1 LFIIHND
8 DAPDGS
14 VKIRDYTA
22 IPTTNEVKQFIGQ
35 SIPDKHIDLALK
47 SVTDGADGKYEIHNP
62 DGDGGV
68 GDWETNGKGS
78 SWFLPLP
85 LGDQYRS
92 MIRDNFEMKDLLELS
107 SSSREPPLP
116 VQ

>member
-1 LFIIHND
+1 
-8 DAPDGS
+8 

-62 DGDGGV
+62 DGYGGGDEWERVELVLASPV
-68 GDWETNGKGS
+68 GRSVPKH
-78 SWFLPLP
+78 
-85 LGDQYRS
+85 DQG
-92 MIRDNFEMKDLLELS
+92 
-107 SSSREPPLP
+107 
-116 VQ
+116 

>member
-1 LFIIHND
+1 MFIIHND

-62 DGDGGV
+62 DGYGGV
-68 GDWETNGKGS
+68 GEWE
-78 SWFLPLP
+78 
-85 LGDQYRS
+85 R
-92 MIRDNFEMKDLLELS
+92 LELVLAS
-107 SSSREPPLP
+107 P
-116 VQ
+116 VGRSVPKHDQG